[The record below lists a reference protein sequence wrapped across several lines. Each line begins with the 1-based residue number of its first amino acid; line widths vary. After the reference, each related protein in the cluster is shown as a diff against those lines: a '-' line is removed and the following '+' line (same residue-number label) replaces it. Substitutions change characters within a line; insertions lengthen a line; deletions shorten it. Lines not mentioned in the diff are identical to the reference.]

1 MSQNVY
7 RPPHKEE
14 FENTKGYS
22 KFVYQRRTEN
32 TMDKKKELKRTNND
46 LLNIHIKL
54 KIEYYEPH
62 SNLGVNS
69 GSPEG

>member
-32 TMDKKKELKRTNND
+32 TMDKKKELKTTNND

-54 KIEYYEPH
+54 KIE
-62 SNLGVNS
+62 
-69 GSPEG
+69 